1 MGGVP
6 PLGYDPHPD
15 PNVRELV
22 VNAPEAVTVKEL
34 FELYVEL
41 GCLVAVELE
50 TNRREL
56 RSKLHHFSTGRIQ
69 GGNPFSRG
77 QIYALLRNPVY
88 RGKIRHKDR
97 VWPGKHPAII
107 CEDLWVEVQAK
118 LQEASNRRRGKP
130 VGNSSR
136 VQTGSLLIPTAPR
149 FDSRGFPR
157 AA

>member
-56 RSKLHHFSTGRIQ
+56 RSKLHHFSGWQSLQPAGAHYQ
-69 GGNPFSRG
+69 GGQSS
-77 QIYALLRNPVY
+77 AL
-88 RGKIRHKDR
+88 G
-97 VWPGKHPAII
+97 
-107 CEDLWVEVQAK
+107 
-118 LQEASNRRRGKP
+118 
-130 VGNSSR
+130 
-136 VQTGSLLIPTAPR
+136 
-149 FDSRGFPR
+149 
-157 AA
+157 